1 MSQLATY
8 IIGIILFSMIIIGS
22 TSFLAGFNQN
32 YNIEVEPG
40 WEDTYNFID
49 NMTDIG
55 VDTTE
60 ILESK
65 DTNWVLSGL
74 RMGYSVLKGTFQ
86 LPKFMAETLGNM
98 GTRLH
103 LPPWVTNHVVVII
116 TIIIIFIIVAAL
128 VRWYI

>member
-1 MSQLATY
+1 
-8 IIGIILFSMIIIGS
+8 MIIIGS
-22 TSFLAGFNQN
+22 TAFLGGFTDN

-55 VDTTE
+55 IDTTE

-74 RMGYSVLKGTFQ
+74 RMGYSVLKGVFKMPQ
-86 LPKFMAETLGNM
+86 FMATTLGNM

-103 LPPWVTNHVVVII
+103 LPTWVTNSIVVII